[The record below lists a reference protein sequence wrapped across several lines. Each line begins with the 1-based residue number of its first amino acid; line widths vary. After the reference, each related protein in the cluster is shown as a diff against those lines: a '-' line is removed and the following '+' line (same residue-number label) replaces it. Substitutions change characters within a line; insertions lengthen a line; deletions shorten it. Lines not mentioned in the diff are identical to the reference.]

1 MQVSAG
7 NPVMLGSGVG
17 VTNRGPGTRER
28 ERRMQAT
35 RGEIQEIEATTKVI
49 TVLMVFAI
57 LYYVFK

>member
-17 VTNRGPGTRER
+17 VTTRGPGTRER
-28 ERRMQAT
+28 ERRMQST
-35 RGEIQEIEATTKVI
+35 RYEIQEIEATTKAI
-49 TVLMVFAI
+49 TMLMVFVI